1 MNQAENSAPG
11 EEGIEIPY
19 NQLDP
24 DTLRRMIQEFVSRD
38 GADWA
43 ELGCSLDD
51 KVEQVLAQLRVGQVQ
66 VVFDLRSQTA
76 NLVACG
82 REKCL

>member
-1 MNQAENSAPG
+1 MNEADNSAQG

-19 NQLDP
+19 VQLDP

-51 KVEQVLAQLRVGQVQ
+51 KVEQVLAQLRNRQVK

-76 NLVACG
+76 NLVTC
-82 REKCL
+82 RC